1 MVRGP
6 ILPTSVPPAAP
17 KMPECISLCPPP
29 PAVASTKLVWLKT
42 LNAAASNFRLNRSVS
57 LKFLDSVRSD
67 DQKPG
72 PTNVLRPKFP
82 RQPKQGSERTG
93 RLPCGGG
100 SGFPLASVGNQPPAH
115 VLRLKV
121 AWATLLS
128 GRSFLPRV
136 SR

>member
-6 ILPTSVPPAAP
+6 ILPTVLPPALP
-17 KMPECISLCPPP
+17 KRPECISLCAPP
-29 PAVASTKLVWLKT
+29 PAVASTKLARLNT

-57 LKFLDSVRSD
+57 LKFLESVRSV

-82 RQPKQGSERTG
+82 RQPKHGGERTG
-93 RLPCGGG
+93 RPVWPPELTPVVG
-100 SGFPLASVGNQPPAH
+100 SKPFAQ
-115 VLRLKV
+115 VLRLKFPK
-121 AWATLLS
+121 WATLLS